1 MNYRIAKDKIA
12 GQVMFLLTI
21 ASIFLVIIMAVGL
34 FIKSEPILRQYSLW
48 ELLTESNWRPMEGKF
63 GFLPFLA
70 GIFWCTALAIL
81 IALPISLL
89 MVIYLT
95 EYAHRSIRKYV
106 YPLLDILAG
115 LPSVI
120 YGVWGSLLIVPWVS
134 KHVAPLFVE
143 FSSGYTV
150 LAGGIVLS
158 VMIIPLLV
166 SLFMEIFDNVSKD
179 LREASLSLGSTQWQ
193 TIKHVVLRKARPGM
207 IAAVVLALSRTL
219 GETIAV
225 LMVCGNLA
233 IVPGSVL
240 DACYPIPALIAN
252 NYGEMLSVPLYDSA
266 LMFAA
271 FLLFFVVVIL
281 NLGSRIVLKSIKN

>member
-1 MNYRIAKDKIA
+1 
-12 GQVMFLLTI
+12 MFLLTI

-34 FIKSEPILRQYSLW
+34 FIKSEPILSQYNLW

-70 GIFWCTALAIL
+70 GTFWCTALAIL

-89 MVIYLT
+89 MAIYLT

-134 KHVAPLFVE
+134 KYVAPLFVE

-150 LAGGIVLS
+150 LAGGKIG
-158 VMIIPLLV
+158 I
-166 SLFMEIFDNVSKD
+166 
-179 LREASLSLGSTQWQ
+179 
-193 TIKHVVLRKARPGM
+193 AR
-207 IAAVVLALSRTL
+207 A
-219 GETIAV
+219 GEHLCV
-225 LMVCGNLA
+225 A
-233 IVPGSVL
+233 IYMGVGV
-240 DACYPIPALIAN
+240 
-252 NYGEMLSVPLYDSA
+252 
-266 LMFAA
+266 
-271 FLLFFVVVIL
+271 L
-281 NLGSRIVLKSIKN
+281 NLNEMCVGLAHRSLASDE